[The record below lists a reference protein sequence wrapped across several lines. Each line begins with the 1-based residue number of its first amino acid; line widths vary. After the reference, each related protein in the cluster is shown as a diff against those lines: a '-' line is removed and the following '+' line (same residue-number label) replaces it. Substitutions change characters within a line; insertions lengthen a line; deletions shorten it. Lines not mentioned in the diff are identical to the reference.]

1 MKQEQFLVHIVSEEA
16 VTGKLSDL
24 NTGRQAGRQDSA
36 EWGFNLPACWVRLV
50 NMWTWAVWRG
60 EGSKMHFDPELRWNA
75 SKTLCSK
82 WYMPAWGWWIILEM
96 FELKR
101 FHWQSWHQMLED
113 IMAKGAALYVQA
125 LKFKVLQFRADLDQT
140 SSEAIAGPVDEGPL
154 ANSS

>member
-1 MKQEQFLVHIVSEEA
+1 
-16 VTGKLSDL
+16 
-24 NTGRQAGRQDSA
+24 
-36 EWGFNLPACWVRLV
+36 
-50 NMWTWAVWRG
+50 
-60 EGSKMHFDPELRWNA
+60 
-75 SKTLCSK
+75 
-82 WYMPAWGWWIILEM
+82 M